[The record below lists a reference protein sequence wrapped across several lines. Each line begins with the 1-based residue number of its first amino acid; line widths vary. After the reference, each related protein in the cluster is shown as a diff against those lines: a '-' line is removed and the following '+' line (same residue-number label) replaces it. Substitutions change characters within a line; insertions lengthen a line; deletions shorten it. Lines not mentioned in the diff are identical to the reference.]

1 MGSLKKTESEPS
13 QIFDFN
19 LGALDEILGS
29 VFYQNDPTKRRD
41 HKKR

>member
-1 MGSLKKTESEPS
+1 MGSLKKTEGEPS

-19 LGALDEILGS
+19 LGALYEILGS
-29 VFYQNDPTKRRD
+29 VFYQNNPTKRGD